1 MNKLRM
7 GLAVMMSA
15 VFILSACSNSNS
27 GSGGNNSSS
36 TPEPDNSSPS
46 AATADP
52 ASAPEEKADPFGKY
66 PETLE
71 ISVIYDRNP
80 ETEKSFIP
88 GSSYET
94 NWNSD
99 FWLEKLNIKP
109 VVKWSAPAGD
119 QYNQKYNLMFA
130 SNDLPDIFLLRST
143 DNKQSARSMLKKLVD
158 ADMVEDLTAVY
169 SQYAS
174 DEVKDYYQTFDN
186 KALDYATF
194 DGKMYGLPSQ
204 GDTYANVQILWVRQD
219 WLDKLSLQAP
229 RTIDDLVT
237 VARAFKEKDPDGNGK
252 ADTIGL
258 SMQNQ
263 FMDPGFTVAIPIFN
277 AYSAYPKSWVKDS
290 SGQLVWGGIQEQN
303 KQALQVLADMYKEGM
318 IDPEF
323 ALSDGNKAAEFITS
337 GRSGMQLG
345 SWWNGSFPLTFNID
359 NDPKADWKAYTLT
372 TDNKIHAVMNF
383 PTDQFLVVKKGFK
396 NPEAAVKILNFST
409 ALSHSK
415 YPETTDRRNELNTQ
429 FGTDK
434 VDAPTIIP
442 NFGISYLDTTLR
454 SVKLFE
460 DIFAGK
466 ATVDDLSVGE
476 RQIFENSLKPNHD
489 NPRKDPGKYKDYIN
503 WMSALSAIAH
513 SDLDIQWNGFSGT
526 TPTYDAKMGSLIDKQ
541 LTAYTKIIMNKEPI
555 AYFDTFVKEW
565 KSQGGDQI
573 TQEVNESAAQE
584 SGS

>member
-1 MNKLRM
+1 
-7 GLAVMMSA
+7 
-15 VFILSACSNSNS
+15 
-27 GSGGNNSSS
+27 
-36 TPEPDNSSPS
+36 SPS

-252 ADTIGL
+252 ADTWFMGAAGAGQGWGMMAGLIDMFGHRSWNVKDGKINHPMLDGTTKAFLEYAKKLNDNKLLAPDWYTIQWEQFKSYTLQNKIG
-258 SMQNQ
+258 MVNY
-263 FMDPGFTVAIPIFN
+263 PGWN
-277 AYSAYPKSWVKDS
+277 LLQEQYSASQNNADTMKNWAPIPPLTSDMNAEGKL
-290 SGQLVWGGIQEQN
+290 GPGGTPGGIII
-303 KQALQVLADMYKEGM
+303 V
-318 IDPEF
+318 
-323 ALSDGNKAAEFITS
+323 S
-337 GRSGMQLG
+337 
-345 SWWNGSFPLTFNID
+345 
-359 NDPKADWKAYTLT
+359 
-372 TDNKIHAVMNF
+372 
-383 PTDQFLVVKKGFK
+383 KK
-396 NPEAAVKILNFST
+396 
-409 ALSHSK
+409 
-415 YPETTDRRNELNTQ
+415 
-429 FGTDK
+429 
-434 VDAPTIIP
+434 
-442 NFGISYLDTTLR
+442 
-454 SVKLFE
+454 
-460 DIFAGK
+460 
-466 ATVDDLSVGE
+466 VG
-476 RQIFENSLKPNHD
+476 D
-489 NPRKDPGKYKDYIN
+489 DPGKMKR
-503 WMSALSAIAH
+503 IAH
-513 SDLDIQWNGFSGT
+513 FLDAVQYPNKYYWVGNQGGGPEIWPDYTKVTKNDDGTYFYDSDMVKLQNEMKPELKGMMDWQSVGYTLIWERHKYSAEFPYNEPGDKYQDEVRAYPRVTNYDMLLNLDGPT
-526 TPTYDAKMGSLIDKQ
+526 TNRLQDFVQKNEISFVLGKRSFDDWDQYVEEWKKAGGQMLIDQAAGQ
-541 LTAYTKIIMNKEPI
+541 LGVEKP
-555 AYFDTFVKEW
+555 
-565 KSQGGDQI
+565 
-573 TQEVNESAAQE
+573 
-584 SGS
+584 